1 MSRRLLVTLV
11 ALGLLSAAGIA
22 VGIAGS
28 RHSTTSTA
36 EPAAQRFEGAVLP
49 LGVRA
54 PDFTLRDQDGRPI
67 SMRQF
72 RGSPVVV
79 TFLYTRC
86 KNTCPVEAQQ
96 IKGALDDL
104 GRPVPALAV
113 SVDPAHDTAASARH
127 FNAEQG
133 IGGRLLWALGPAPAL
148 RRLWK
153 RFAVT
158 GQSPKAEHMS
168 VILLVDRHGFE
179 RVGFPPEQ
187 TTPERLAHDLAVLL
201 REQA

>member
-22 VGIAGS
+22 VGVAGS
-28 RHSTTSTA
+28 RHSTASTA
-36 EPAAQRFEGAVLP
+36 EPAVQRFEGAVLP
-49 LGVRA
+49 PGVRA

-104 GRPVPALAV
+104 DRPVPALAV
-113 SVDPAHDTAASARH
+113 
-127 FNAEQG
+127 
-133 IGGRLLWALGPAPAL
+133 
-148 RRLWK
+148 
-153 RFAVT
+153 
-158 GQSPKAEHMS
+158 
-168 VILLVDRHGFE
+168 
-179 RVGFPPEQ
+179 
-187 TTPERLAHDLAVLL
+187 
-201 REQA
+201 